1 MTTKYLA
8 LPAAAL
14 AAVALAACGSSDSK
28 SSSSA
33 STTPAPAPQKVQ
45 GPKVGVA
52 FKKPK
57 PNSKVGPKFTAT
69 ITLSNFQLDP
79 KDVGQK
85 PQLGKGHVHFSLDG
99 GKYDFPKY
107 SGENGK
113 LAKKLGVTGKYSPS
127 VTKEITYKSIPKG
140 KHTLKVELANND
152 HSPAGAS
159 ATTTFTVQ

>member
-14 AAVALAACGSSDSK
+14 AALALAACGSDK
-28 SSSSA
+28 KDTTSA

-57 PNSKVGPKFTAT
+57 PDSKVGPKFTAV
-69 ITLSNFQLDP
+69 ITLSNFQLDA
-79 KDVGQK
+79 KAVGQK
-85 PQLGKGHVHFSLDG
+85 PALGKGHVHFSLDG

-159 ATTTFTVQ
+159 ATVAFAVK